1 MPRIGLETAARMKDT
16 MKVWRPKLSF
26 LVTFPQAEIGLP
38 SAPTKRGP
46 EVEAED
52 LCGNTETAAP
62 VSTRNFCCETESWR
76 KMRPPRALSCPRRR
90 PSFPPSHRASWSS
103 RGSTQRRTHTS
114 CVTSKFLAICAS
126 RCGAAGRLVPASAAA
141 IRRPGAAIGRLCTA
155 GGRSGADRHCCQ
167 RICNRGD

>member
-90 PSFPPSHRASWSS
+90 PSFPHTCTCPSSS
-103 RGSTQRRTHTS
+103 CTPWPRTS
-114 CVTSKFLAICAS
+114 CVSSKFSCHLCVPVWGG
-126 RCGAAGRLVPASAAA
+126 GAVGVRLRGGDRATWRGDRGTVH
-141 IRRPGAAIGRLCTA
+141 
-155 GGRSGADRHCCQ
+155 GGRAKRSGPTLLPENLQ
-167 RICNRGD
+167 